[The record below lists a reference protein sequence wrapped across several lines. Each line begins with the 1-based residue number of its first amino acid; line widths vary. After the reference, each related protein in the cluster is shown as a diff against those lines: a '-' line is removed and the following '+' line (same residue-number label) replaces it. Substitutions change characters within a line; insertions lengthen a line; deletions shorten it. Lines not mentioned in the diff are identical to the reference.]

1 MKSALASLNTLNT
14 VLYKKFLQETLVSW
28 FALFPVVRAAPHAG
42 RASLAGDEGED
53 VEEPDDGEEGRI
65 GGEVPEM

>member
-1 MKSALASLNTLNT
+1 MIERTLYI
-14 VLYKKFLQETLVSW
+14 LYDIMGYQGS
-28 FALFPVVRAAPHAG
+28 RC
-42 RASLAGDEGED
+42 LAGDDEEA